1 MHMRID
7 KEAEMPQK
15 NNLEA
20 TSQEMT
26 IRNKYLFDM
35 SDFLSKFVLL
45 FA

>member
-15 NNLEA
+15 NDLEV

-26 IRNKYLFDM
+26 IRNKYKNFDI
-35 SDFLSKFVLL
+35 FLI
-45 FA
+45 